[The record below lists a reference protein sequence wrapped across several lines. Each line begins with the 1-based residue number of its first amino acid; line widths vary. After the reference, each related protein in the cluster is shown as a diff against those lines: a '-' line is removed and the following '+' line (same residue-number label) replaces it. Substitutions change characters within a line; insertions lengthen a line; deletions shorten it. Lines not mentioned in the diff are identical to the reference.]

1 MVVEIVSWVL
11 ALVISFSA
19 GYLHG
24 LNSEIRRQRETLG
37 Y

>member
-1 MVVEIVSWVL
+1 MVVEIVSWSL
-11 ALVISFSA
+11 ALIVSFCA